1 MKRIKT
7 IILAVAALILVS
19 SVTVDAQNKKN
30 QKNEVQIT
38 LSIPDLDCPN
48 CVKKIEAK
56 MPYEKGVR
64 DLKVSLEDRTI
75 WISFEEAKTNKD
87 ELAKALEKLG
97 FPAKEIEKK

>member
-1 MKRIKT
+1 MKKFRI
-7 IILAVAALILVS
+7 LLMAVAALVLLS
-19 SVTVDAQNKKN
+19 SVNAEAQSKKS
-30 QKNEVQIT
+30 QKKEVEIM

-75 WISFEEAKTNKD
+75 WISFEEAKTNKE
-87 ELAKALEKLG
+87 ELAKALDKLG

>member
-30 QKNEVQIT
+30 QKNELQIT

>member
-1 MKRIKT
+1 M
-7 IILAVAALILVS
+7 AVAALVLLS
-19 SVTVDAQNKKN
+19 SVNAEAQSKKS
-30 QKNEVQIT
+30 QKKEVEIM

-75 WISFEEAKTNKD
+75 WISFEEAKTNKE
-87 ELAKALEKLG
+87 ELAKALDKLG